1 MVFTWRYCAD
11 EDTGCVAKDAFSG
24 IAYVEA
30 LDDLTVRITFD
41 APTPHPYSAFVDSGT
56 PILSGAQFANCI
68 GGAARTCEEQNYG
81 PLGSGPYRITES
93 KPNQGVIYER
103 NPFFRGDTPYFDR
116 VVLKGGGDA
125 ASAARAVLEV
135 AEADY
140 AWNLQVEPETL
151 AGMEAAGLGKVVA
164 DFASDVER
172 IVVNQTNS
180 DPTLGNDRSEYL
192 DGTNPHPFL
201 TFTPIPQAM
210 SMAID
215 RAVIAERLYGF
226 AAKPACNLIMAPS
239 QYASTANDGCLV
251 QDAEGARK
259 LLDDSGVL
267 DTDGDGVREYNGL
280 PLRITYQ
287 TTVNAIREETQE
299 LVRGWWQDI
308 GIEAELKQHD
318 AGVFFGGDPLV
329 DEGATYGRFFADVQ
343 MYTTGPGIDP
353 QQYLAGL
360 RCEHIQRRDNNWAD
374 GNNARACN
382 PSFDALY
389 AQLAEAR
396 IGPEREDLVKQL
408 NDIMVQNFY
417 EIPLVVR
424 GLVSAHLNTLKGIR
438 INAWDSELWNI
449 AEWRR

>member
-1 MVFTWRYCAD
+1 MPPGDERPPTTSESSAEEKVLTILYWQAPSLPGPYLASGYKDRDAGAVTLEPLASYAPNGELTPKLAAGIPTVENGGVSGDLLSITWKLRENLKWSDGNRLSADDVVFTWRYCAD
-11 EDTGCVAKDAFSG
+11 ENTGCVAKDAFSG
-24 IAYVEA
+24 IASVEA

-81 PLGSGPYRITES
+81 PLGSGPYRITEF

-164 DFASDVER
+164 AFASDVER

-180 DPTLGNDRSEYL
+180 DSTLGNDRSEYL

-210 SMAID
+210 SMASSTRQLGSI
-215 RAVIAERLYGF
+215 RRRLHPSSECFENVGRHLRT
-226 AAKPACNLIMAPS
+226 AAGIS
-239 QYASTANDGCLV
+239 SSTGHGV
-251 QDAEGARK
+251 Q
-259 LLDDSGVL
+259 
-267 DTDGDGVREYNGL
+267 GL
-280 PLRITYQ
+280 TRP
-287 TTVNAIREETQE
+287 
-299 LVRGWWQDI
+299 
-308 GIEAELKQHD
+308 
-318 AGVFFGGDPLV
+318 
-329 DEGATYGRFFADVQ
+329 
-343 MYTTGPGIDP
+343 
-353 QQYLAGL
+353 
-360 RCEHIQRRDNNWAD
+360 
-374 GNNARACN
+374 
-382 PSFDALY
+382 
-389 AQLAEAR
+389 
-396 IGPEREDLVKQL
+396 
-408 NDIMVQNFY
+408 
-417 EIPLVVR
+417 
-424 GLVSAHLNTLKGIR
+424 
-438 INAWDSELWNI
+438 
-449 AEWRR
+449 